1 MQYLNK
7 KKTMLGDK
15 VGNAMMGKLIQNA
28 EGNSLDQMNLD
39 RSDQIIMGDAYDPF
53 FKNNKMDL
61 ELQAQMNI
69 MNKAN
74 THGNKM
80 WTPEYQQQLE
90 QQKHDELNDLEEI

>member
-15 VGNAMMGKLIQNA
+15 VGNAMIGKLLQNV

-53 FKNNKMDL
+53 FKSNVRSISINFWFL
-61 ELQAQMNI
+61 ENGSGALSLDE
-69 MNKAN
+69 
-74 THGNKM
+74 HH
-80 WTPEYQQQLE
+80 E
-90 QQKHDELNDLEEI
+90 QS